1 MVDPSPSPASSPSE
15 DPAQKMDQMYRW
27 TRHVYDLTR
36 RYYLLGRDD
45 LLDRIADREAGRVL
59 EIGCGTARNLRV
71 LAEAAPQHQ
80 LYGIDASHAM
90 LATARD
96 ALDRAGCTGRV
107 TLAQGLAERLDP
119 PTQFGVDGPFDAI
132 FFSYVLSM
140 ISEWRVALVQALS
153 HLCSDGALYIVD
165 FWDQADLPSWVAPTL
180 QSWLS
185 LFDVTP
191 QPELLRIL
199 QALDDHNWLSCT
211 IEPIGRRYAYVAVV
225 KPVPEW
231 QDAVIDAL
239 LYPERFS
246 SAPEAASCRSLQRR

>member
-1 MVDPSPSPASSPSE
+1 
-15 DPAQKMDQMYRW
+15 MDQMYRW

-45 LLDRIADREAGRVL
+45 LLGRIADREAGRVL

-71 LAEAAPQHQ
+71 LAKEAPQHQ
-80 LYGIDASHAM
+80 LYGIDASLAM

-96 ALDRAGCTGRV
+96 TLDRAGCTGRV

-119 PTQFGVDGPFDAI
+119 PAQLGVDGPFDAI

-153 HLCSDGALYIVD
+153 HLSSGGALYIVD
-165 FWDQADLPSWVAPTL
+165 FWDQADLPRWVAPAL

-191 QPELLRIL
+191 RPDLLRAL
-199 QALDDHNWLSCT
+199 QALDERQWLSCT

-225 KPVPEW
+225 EPVPEW
-231 QDAVIDAL
+231 KHAAIKAL
-239 LYPERFS
+239 LYPEWPS
-246 SAPEAASCRSLQRR
+246 SALGAASSRSVQRR